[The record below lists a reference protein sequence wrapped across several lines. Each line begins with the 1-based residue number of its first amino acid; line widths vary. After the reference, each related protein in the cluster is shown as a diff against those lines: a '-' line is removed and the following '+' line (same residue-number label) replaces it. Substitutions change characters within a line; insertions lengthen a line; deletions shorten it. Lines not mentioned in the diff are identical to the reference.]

1 MPWGSTPDSAL
12 PQGAYSPGQ
21 LASVLQDQSAAK
33 FRTLAA
39 GRFPAI
45 VGGTSAGDPGDVDGP
60 LGFVVGLAGRF
71 YEHIATADPSTINGP
86 DDLVPFITDFFTDL
100 PLEVVIWA
108 LAVLL
113 GWLTDTDP
121 SEWDTAEEIQ
131 ANLIPA
137 LIRLPLKVIVDI
149 IGDVPIIGDAVE
161 DGFAKYLA
169 QSREAA
175 AAAQTT
181 ANEALAIAQG
191 VAAGGISLSETFVG
205 ANDTSLSTSKWEVSS
220 NRLDIQGN
228 QLGMDEEF
236 FDGTYQEWARHK
248 TSFSTDNHSAAIV
261 LGAKG
266 NDTQDTGLMVRA
278 NNTLTSFVYVNI
290 CNDRMWLGKGSRSG
304 SSWTFNDYIS
314 ATMDLKDGDAVLLK
328 AVGTTF
334 SVFVNGALRM
344 QHTDPA
350 APIGSG
356 NRNAGVREKYVK
368 TLAFFHYMSFRI
380 RSFAMADVA
389 S

>member
-1 MPWGSTPDSAL
+1 MTSPSLGPGNVPANVMQASQLGAMLQHLSPTKVNTHSTG
-12 PQGAYSPGQ
+12 QYPGVM
-21 LASVLQDQSAAK
+21 S
-33 FRTLAA
+33 
-39 GRFPAI
+39 
-45 VGGTSAGDPGDVDGP
+45 GTNA
-60 LGFVVGLAGRF
+60 GLAGGVMDVITSVF
-71 YEHIATADPSTINGP
+71 SQFIGQIAEDGGTLPADPSEL
-86 DDLVPFITDFFTDL
+86 DDLVVDFFANL
-100 PLEVVIWA
+100 PVDQVMLSA
-108 LAVLL
+108 LAILL

-121 SEWDTAEEIQ
+121 SDYDTLEEIQ

-137 LIRLPLKVIVDI
+137 LIRLPLKVLVEL
-149 IGDVPIIGDAVE
+149 IGDIPIVGDALE
-161 DGFAKYLA
+161 DALADWLA
-169 QSREAA
+169 QSREVA

-191 VAAGGISLSETFVG
+191 AAAGGISLSETFIG
-205 ANDTSLSTSKWEVSS
+205 ANDTSLSTTKWEVSS

-248 TSFSTDNHSAAIV
+248 TPFSTDNHSAAIV

-290 CNDRMWLGKGSRSG
+290 CNDQMWLGKGSRSG

-380 RSFAMADVA
+380 RSFAMADVV